1 MLCLRSP
8 KGPLFDWSVPV
19 CGNMDLFLFLMLA
32 TQWVP
37 FIFVLLSSH
46 SEIHI
51 IHMLDLLNGFFNFL
65 IFSSSTIHYYLF
77 CPISCNIFSVFT
89 FQLFY
94 FFLSAIIVLI
104 SKSSLLFSECLFF
117 IATCFYSISS
127 SSLRILI
134 IVSLPFSFVPIIVSV
149 SLDTL
154 LSVLFC
160 LNFIL
165 SVFSNAWWSLSIHL
179 FPQGKHWKAD
189 WKLGMHAE
197 GWLHFKITW
206 IVSLCDPLYASNTQ
220 AFPTSGP

>member
-1 MLCLRSP
+1 MDSLIS
-8 KGPLFDWSVPV
+8 LF
-19 CGNMDLFLFLMLA
+19 FLL
-32 TQWVP
+32 
-37 FIFVLLSSH
+37 LLSTT
-46 SEIHI
+46 I
-51 IHMLDLLNGFFNFL
+51 FFVQFPVIFFQFL
-65 IFSSSTIHYYLF
+65 PSNS
-77 CPISCNIFSVFT
+77 
-89 FQLFY
+89 

-154 LSVLFC
+154 LSVLLC

-165 SVFSNAWWSLSIHL
+165 SVSSNAWWSLSIHL
-179 FPQGKHWKAD
+179 FPQGKHWNAD
-189 WKLGMHAE
+189 WKLGMHVE

-206 IVSLCDPLYASNTQ
+206 IVSLCDPLYASNIQ